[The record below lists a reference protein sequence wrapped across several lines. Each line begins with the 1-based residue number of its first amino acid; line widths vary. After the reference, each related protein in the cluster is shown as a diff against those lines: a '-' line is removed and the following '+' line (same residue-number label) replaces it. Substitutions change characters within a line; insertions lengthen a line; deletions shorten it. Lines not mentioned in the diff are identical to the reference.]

1 MVPSLLRDPARALI
15 AVGDRTGGELVRI
28 NLGSFRPYLVTHPRH
43 VRHVPCERSESYER
57 ADDGLSWR
65 PVERLFGEGQIGSAS
80 RKMLQPMFTAKRIE
94 ALLDGMAEAIR
105 ESVDE
110 LDKPS
115 RDGRTVDIE
124 VEQTR
129 TMNAYVGVI
138 DSIFDV
144 FDALGGLD
152 DRQIT
157 QETGAHRPELRDDP
171 AATGA
176 DEDEEMVRQP
186 EQVRRMMSSYQ
197 KGTRRGRTEAARL
210 LGDDD
215 APEAG
220 PGPEADE
227 QQAT

>member
-1 MVPSLLRDPARALI
+1 MIPRIVVPFAPLLLPKP
-15 AVGDRTGGELVRI
+15 GDRPFRRAKQIVADVLLSIVRA
-28 NLGSFRPYLVTHPRH
+28 SKAT
-43 VRHVPCERSESYER
+43 
-57 ADDGLSWR
+57 AD
-65 PVERLFGEGQIGSAS
+65 EGDDVIS
-80 RKMLQPMFTAKRIE
+80 RGRI
-94 ALLDGMAEAIR
+94 
-105 ESVDE
+105 V
-110 LDKPS
+110 
-115 RDGRTVDIE
+115 
-124 VEQTR
+124 
-129 TMNAYVGVI
+129 
-138 DSIFDV
+138 
-144 FDALGGLD
+144 
-152 DRQIT
+152 
-157 QETGAHRPELRDDP
+157 PELRDDP